1 MAPVCGDGSIVF
13 DADMM
18 NDTSLMVKEE
28 K

>member
-1 MAPVCGDGSIVF
+1 MNKAEVIRLYH